1 MSRSAT
7 FFATLLAACSIP
19 FLLHS
24 QPLPPSADD
33 ADEQWEYQLVF
44 SDEFDQPNGAL
55 PDATKWQSSRRQGAT
70 WNRWIADSSAVASIR
85 NGSLLCRAIPNRDRS
100 VDDVP
105 MITGAMETRDRFSFT
120 YGKVEIRLRT
130 NLHQG
135 NFPAAWMMPQ
145 PPADGWPKGGEIDI
159 FESID
164 DKEVA
169 YHTVHSHWTYDL
181 GHRSDP
187 VSSFSEKMTVSSW
200 HVYALE
206 WTEDALTWLVD
217 GKVVGTY
224 RKSTDSN
231 ALKQGQWPFDH
242 PFYIILNQ
250 SVGDGSWARAADTG
264 YTYET
269 MFDYVRVY
277 QRRPL
282 PDGITQI
289 TNDELRMT
297 NDELRVTNDELRVT
311 NDELQIVNSKSSKCF
326 DLSGR
331 RIDKKSM
338 RQLPRGVYILNGRK
352 IVL

>member
-7 FFATLLAACSIP
+7 FFATLLAAWSIP
-19 FLLHS
+19 LLLHS

-33 ADEQWEYQLVF
+33 ADEQWEYQLIF
-44 SDEFDQPNGAL
+44 SDEFDQPNGSL

-85 NGSLLCRAIPNRDRS
+85 SGSLLCRAIPNRDRS

-130 NLHQG
+130 NLYQG

-224 RKSTDSN
+224 RKSTDRN

-250 SVGDGSWARAADTG
+250 SVGNGSWAKDADTKH
-264 YTYET
+264 TYNT
-269 MFDYVRVY
+269 FFDYVRVY
-277 QRRPL
+277 QRVPTGIHRPSS
-282 PDGITQI
+282 PA
-289 TNDELRMT
+289 DESRCA
-297 NDELRVTNDELRVT
+297 D
-311 NDELQIVNSKSSKCF
+311 IF

-331 RIDKKSM
+331 PVSAPLR
-338 RQLPRGVYILNGRK
+338 PGVYFRNNRK
-352 IVL
+352 FIIH